1 MMDEPRETELLRGTE
16 RQTIYK
22 QKGRKRMKEKTA
34 SISFVMPVADG
45 TREKCCLSTRK
56 IRSGDAA
63 AGITVVWP

>member
-34 SISFVMPVADG
+34 SIFFVMPVADG
-45 TREKCCLSTRK
+45 TR
-56 IRSGDAA
+56 GN
-63 AGITVVWP
+63 W

>member
-16 RQTIYK
+16 QQTIRK

-45 TREKCCLSTRK
+45 TREK
-56 IRSGDAA
+56 
-63 AGITVVWP
+63 W